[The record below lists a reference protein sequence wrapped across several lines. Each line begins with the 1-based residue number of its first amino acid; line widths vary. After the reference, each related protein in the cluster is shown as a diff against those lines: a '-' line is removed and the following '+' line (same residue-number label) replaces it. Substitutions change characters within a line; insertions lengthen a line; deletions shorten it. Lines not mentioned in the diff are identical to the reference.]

1 MKKYRFTI
9 NGNPY
14 AVTIK
19 QLTDDH
25 VFVEVNG
32 AEYQVDII
40 EEPIQRKTPQLVRA
54 RPVYDTEQHLSK
66 TKAAARPA
74 KIGIVKAPLP
84 GLIIE
89 ILVKEG
95 DEVKIGQNVLRMEAM
110 KMENNIQSNREG
122 KIISIKVKPGDSVL
136 EGDVLV
142 EVGE

>member
-19 QLTDDH
+19 QLTDDQA
-25 VFVEVNG
+25 FVEVNG

-54 RPVYDTEQHLSK
+54 RPVYDTEKHPSK
-66 TKAAARPA
+66 TKAVVRPA
-74 KIGIVKAPLP
+74 TAGIVKAPLP
-84 GLIIE
+84 GMITE
-89 ILVKEG
+89 ILVREG
-95 DEVKIGQNVLRMEAM
+95 DDVKVGQKVLKMEAM

-122 KIISIKVKPGDSVL
+122 KITSIKVKPGDSVL

-142 EVGE
+142 EVGD